1 MGPHS
6 GTLSNQGQK
15 LCSYP
20 YQFSSVSPLLPRRQK
35 CPLSFAVSSHKKG
48 ILDILSLPDAPTTTK
63 AQVAAAL
70 VQWEA
75 LEFESVAISRGMCVS
90 AYRTFEEWDKHPH
103 AKMLINQLPI
113 SVMRTSDA
121 LKRTITKND
130 TNPLGQIRV
139 LDLSRVLAGP
149 VAGRALAGES

>member
-1 MGPHS
+1 
-6 GTLSNQGQK
+6 
-15 LCSYP
+15 
-20 YQFSSVSPLLPRRQK
+20 
-35 CPLSFAVSSHKKG
+35 
-48 ILDILSLPDAPTTTK
+48 
-63 AQVAAAL
+63 
-70 VQWEA
+70 
-75 LEFESVAISRGMCVS
+75 MCVS